1 MPTTVD
7 NQAIGFMAALA
18 QAGADPATLQ
28 AVVHGTTTTTNALLE
43 RKIAK
48 VGLITTKGFRDVLEL
63 GRRTRPQPY
72 GLRGTFEPLIDRE
85 LRLEV
90 PERMDADGKVL
101 TPLDEAAVAE
111 AAKTLLALGCE
122 AVVIHF
128 LHSYI
133 NPDARAARRRDRA
146 RPVAQ
151 RLCHGG
157 PCHPVGVPRVRAR
170 RDGGGERL
178 GPAGARP
185 LSRRGCAPSC
195 SAKGFD
201 RDLLVMQGNG
211 GTISSQLIAE
221 AAVNTV
227 MSGPASGVMAA
238 AYTGRAS
245 GHPNLITY
253 DMGGTSTD
261 VGLIENAVPQV
272 SGELEL
278 EYAMPIHV
286 PMVDV
291 HTIGAGGG
299 SIASV
304 DAAGMLRVGPESA
317 GARPGPICY
326 GRGGTEP
333 TITDANLVLGRL
345 NPDRLLGV
353 DHPVTLDHVRA
364 IIAEKIGKPLG
375 LDAEAAAAAILR
387 IANDRMAGA
396 IRLVSLSRG
405 HDPRDFALFAFGG
418 AGPLH
423 ATALAR
429 ELAHPDGAGA
439 GAARHHQRA
448 GLRRRRPAPRLCAHR
463 QQAAVGASTM
473 PRSRASTPSRR
484 PRARR
489 RSARE
494 GVPVRELRRVY
505 TADMQ
510 FQGQSHILSVGV
522 DRARHRRRRPA
533 QGLRRRLLAPLR
545 HRARGNPA
553 GARQPAHRGDRRAA
567 GDFAGRARRDRA
579 RADLGGRAGRRTP
592 RLVHRRLAPDA
603 GLCPREAA
611 ARRRVRR
618 PGDPRAA
625 RLHDRRRTGR
635 QGPAGHARQSVDL
648 GEPSG
653 HDPDLDRVGISMA
666 FRFVHAADIH
676 LDSPLRSLALRNPE
690 LADLIGNATRQVF
703 TGIIDLCLA
712 EEVDALFL
720 AGDLYDGDQTSMKTA
735 RYFAN
740 QLHRLDQAG
749 IRVFIVRGNHDA
761 LSRITKELILPES
774 VKLFSGRAEAI
785 PIEGA
790 AGMPRVVIH
799 GMSFAQPHAPDS
811 LMPRTSRRSRGR

>member
-1 MPTTVD
+1 MSSKSSFTVGIDVGGTFTDLLAIDPGSGEVKLAKVPTTVD

-18 QAGADPATLQ
+18 AAGLDPAVLQ

-72 GLRGTFEPLIDRE
+72 GLRGTFRPMIDRE

-101 TPLDEAAVAE
+101 TPLDEAAVVE
-111 AAKTLLALGCE
+111 AAKKLQAIGCE

-133 NPDARAARRRDRA
+133 NAAHERRAAEI
-146 RPVAQ
+146 
-151 RLCHGG
+151 
-157 PCHPVGVPRVRAR
+157 VRALWPNKYVTAGHAILSEYR
-170 RDGGGERL
+170 EYERGVTAAVNASVQPVL
-178 GPAGARP
+178 DRY
-185 LSRRGCAPSC
+185 LSRLRKELQAR
-195 SAKGFD
+195 GFD

-211 GTISSQLIAE
+211 GTISSPLIAE

-245 GHPNLITY
+245 GHPDLITY

-261 VGLIENAVPQV
+261 VGLIEDAVPQV

-333 TITDANLVLGRL
+333 TITDANLILGRL

-353 DHPVTLDHVRA
+353 DNKVTLDRVRELTL
-364 IIAEKIGKPLG
+364 EKVGKRLG

-429 ELAHPDGAGA
+429 ELAIPTVLVPARPGITNALGCVVADLRHDFVRTVNKPLSAVDDATV
-439 GAARHHQRA
+439 AAIYAEQVA
-448 GLRRRRPAPRLCAHR
+448 EGEATI
-463 QQAAVGASTM
+463 G
-473 PRSRASTPSRR
+473 
-484 PRARR
+484 
-489 RSARE
+489 RE
-494 GVPVRELRRVY
+494 GVPVRELRRVL

-522 DRARHRRRRPA
+522 ES
-533 QGLRRRLLAPLR
+533 
-545 HRARGNPA
+545 
-553 GARQPAHRGDRRAA
+553 AA
-567 GDFAGRARRDRA
+567 IG
-579 RADLGGRAGRRTP
+579 
-592 RLVHRRLAPDA
+592 VA
-603 GLCPREAA
+603 GLHKAFAA
-611 ARRRVRR
+611 AYFRRFGIELAEIPPVLVNLHTAVIGVRPEISLGALATTERAPTLAAAQAGERRVWFSDGWRQTPVYAR
-618 PGDPRAA
+618 EKLPRDAVFEGPAILEQLDCTTVVEPGDKV
-625 RLHDRRRTGR
+625 R
-635 QGPAGHARQSVDL
+635 QDKL
-648 GEPSG
+648 GN
-653 HDPDLDRVGISMA
+653 L
-666 FRFVHAADIH
+666 
-676 LDSPLRSLALRNPE
+676 
-690 LADLIGNATRQVF
+690 LI
-703 TGIIDLCLA
+703 
-712 EEVDALFL
+712 EV
-720 AGDLYDGDQTSMKTA
+720 
-735 RYFAN
+735 R
-740 QLHRLDQAG
+740 
-749 IRVFIVRGNHDA
+749 
-761 LSRITKELILPES
+761 P
-774 VKLFSGRAEAI
+774 
-785 PIEGA
+785 
-790 AGMPRVVIH
+790 
-799 GMSFAQPHAPDS
+799 
-811 LMPRTSRRSRGR
+811 